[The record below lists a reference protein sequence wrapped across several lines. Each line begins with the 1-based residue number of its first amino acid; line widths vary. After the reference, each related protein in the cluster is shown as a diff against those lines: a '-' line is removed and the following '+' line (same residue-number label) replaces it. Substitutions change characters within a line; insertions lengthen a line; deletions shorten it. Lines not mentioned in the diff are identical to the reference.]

1 MYVWLALISFIGVAI
16 LILCA
21 FIISL
26 CIDDTGKNKSHY
38 KANKRAYKRKEEYA
52 NLYGLKKCPLCLDS
66 AFLYKHDGLYT
77 PCCIDPRCPLHFT
90 TISFAT
96 EEDARMLWNSLHRS
110 E

>member
-1 MYVWLALISFIGVAI
+1 MYVRLTLIAVMNVYILFLLACLIHIR
-16 LILCA
+16 
-21 FIISL
+21 
-26 CIDDTGKNKSHY
+26 IDDTGKNKSRY

-66 AFLYKHDGLYT
+66 AFLYKHDGLYM
-77 PCCIDPRCPLHFT
+77 PCCVDPRCPLHFT

-96 EEDARMLWNSLHRS
+96 EEDARMLWNSLHRP